1 MRTSSVALTT
11 LLSLVVLR
19 ADARADAP
27 KIEAIDAKA
36 AAALVEKGSATLVD
50 VREEDEV
57 TSGMAK
63 PAKWFPLSKLNA
75 DPAAF
80 KTFLGGIPKGNKVIF
95 YCAAG
100 KRAGKAAE
108 KAAELGYRVANMG
121 GFSDWSAAGLPTK
134 DKP

>member
-1 MRTSSVALTT
+1 MRTVTACCLAALLTT
-11 LLSLVVLR
+11 GLS
-19 ADARADAP
+19 AAADAP
-27 KIEAIDAKA
+27 KVEKVDPKSA
-36 AAALVEKGSATLVD
+36 AAQVEKGTASLVD

-63 PAKWFPLSKLNA
+63 PAKWFPLSKVNA

-80 KTFLGGIPKGNKVIF
+80 KAFLAALPKGKVVF

-100 KRAGKAAE
+100 GRAGKAAE
-108 KAAELGYRVANMG
+108 KAAALGYTTANMG
-121 GFSDWSAAGLPTK
+121 GYSDWAAAGLPTK